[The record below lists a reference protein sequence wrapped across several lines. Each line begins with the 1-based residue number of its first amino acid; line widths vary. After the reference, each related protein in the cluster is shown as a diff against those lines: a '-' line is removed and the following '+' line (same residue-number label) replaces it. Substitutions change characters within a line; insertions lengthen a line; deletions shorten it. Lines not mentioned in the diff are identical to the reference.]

1 MGDNMDILSLGQKVK
16 KLRKEKGMTL
26 KDLAGN
32 RITAAQISHIERDKS
47 YPSQDLLEYFSQKLE
62 VSIDYLLESK
72 EMQAKKIAAN
82 LLLKSEILI
91 QTGKSAEAKKELS
104 RVLGLCLD
112 FDISEECAKGNYLY
126 GLMFKEDNQY
136 KKALEMMEKAL
147 VLYIKVLSWEGAARC
162 YLELGK
168 IYTLN
173 GFYDPSIHMLHQ
185 SETIIRDNK
194 IKNLELEKEIYIS
207 IAYAYIKNNQR
218 QESKAYA
225 QKAENLSNKL
235 GDFKSR
241 GMNYYL
247 IANNY
252 FQSLEY
258 DLAKKYFNM
267 ALKSFEEEKKLLE
280 KSHTQMMLFEVYNML
295 GDSDEALGHIQNAY
309 EIKKEYKDE
318 HTVKIIFKYIDV
330 LCKSGNLKM
339 AKDLSKEALSISMAL
354 KDIVLECLSIRKYAI
369 ILSREG
375 DIEGAST
382 SLSKCVEMFEK
393 LGDKKQLANIY
404 FDKAKLFEGK
414 SKEEEIKYYTKGID
428 LFKEIGIIEN

>member
-1 MGDNMDILSLGQKVK
+1 MEILSLGQKVK

-72 EMQAKKIAAN
+72 EMQAKKIATN

-91 QTGKSAEAKKELS
+91 QTKKPVDAKRELS
-104 RVLGLCLD
+104 KVLGLCTD
-112 FDISEECAKGNYLY
+112 FDISEECARGNYLY
-126 GLMFKEDNQY
+126 GLMFKEDKQY

-173 GFYDPSIHMLHQ
+173 GFFDPAIHMLHQ
-185 SETIIRDNK
+185 SETIIKENK
-194 IKNLELEKEIYIS
+194 IKNLELEKDIYIS
-207 IAYAYIKNNQR
+207 VAYAYIKNNQR
-218 QESKAYA
+218 QESKTYA
-225 QKAENLSNKL
+225 EKAESLSNKL
-235 GDFKSR
+235 GDHRSR

-247 IANNY
+247 IGNNH
-252 FQSLEY
+252 FQNLEY

-267 ALKSFEEEKKLLE
+267 ALDTFEEEKKLIE
-280 KSHTQMMLFEVYNML
+280 KSHTQIMLFEVYKML
-295 GDSDEALGHIQNAY
+295 GENAEALEHIKNAY
-309 EIKKEYKDE
+309 EIKKDYKDE
-318 HTVKIIFKYIDV
+318 QTVKIIFKYIDM
-330 LCKSGNLKM
+330 LLKIENLTL
-339 AKDLSKEALSISMAL
+339 AKELSKEALSISM
-354 KDIVLECLSIRKYAI
+354 DINNVVLECLSIRKYGI
-369 ILSREG
+369 ILSKEG
-375 DIEGAST
+375 DIEKASN
-382 SLSKCVEMFEK
+382 SLSKCIEMLEK

-414 SKEEEIKYYTKGID
+414 SKEEEIKYYSKGID